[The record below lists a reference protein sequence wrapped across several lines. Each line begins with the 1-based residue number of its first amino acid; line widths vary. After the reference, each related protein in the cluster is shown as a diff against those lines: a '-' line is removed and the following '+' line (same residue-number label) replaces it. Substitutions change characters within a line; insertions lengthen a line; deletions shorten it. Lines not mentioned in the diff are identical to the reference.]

1 VGATRTRS
9 CDEHHPADR
18 RRHVTP
24 DAGATVDTLSREITI
39 GRPREEVAAQLRSF
53 EQHPQLF
60 RAADDVQLIGEDR
73 YRYEVSVGPVSRAV
87 ETEVTHDSDD
97 LITWRAEGDGYREAG
112 EIRLEGGGPVARSSS
127 SRSPTTSTPPCC
139 RRRTRS
145 ACSSAASTAPST
157 TCGPPSR
164 RAATATTEDREHD
177 GAGRPVDGTPGV
189 GGRAG
194 RT

>member
-1 VGATRTRS
+1 VDDDAHRS
-9 CDEHHPADR
+9 CDGHHTPDR
-18 RRHVTP
+18 RGDVTP

-53 EQHPQLF
+53 EEHPQLF

-112 EIRLEGGGPVARSSS
+112 EIRLEGGGP
-127 SRSPTTSTPPCC
+127 
-139 RRRTRS
+139 
-145 ACSSAASTAPST
+145 
-157 TCGPPSR
+157 
-164 RAATATTEDREHD
+164 
-177 GAGRPVDGTPGV
+177 
-189 GGRAG
+189 G
-194 RT
+194 RTILKLSVAYDLDAALLQAADAVGLLERGVDRTLDDLRTSLEEGRHRDDGGP